1 MIQGH
6 RLRRLRHH
14 PHFHQWCHQ
23 PTVLKLPPMVVVG
36 DQTNP
41 KSSRT
46 ALAAERLGLSPQLL
60 DWKNIFFE
68 TGLAVHLDDRLQ
80 GFYEACGARLLG
92 ELWVRCVKA
101 RCFTTQSAAIKL
113 IPKVHLWFLAAQR
126 TRRTGL
132 PQFLLWGPEKIVLL
146 AIPDLIVWNVGVESL
161 LDQWPV
167 YEYCTSS
174 TAQGGG
180 GSFKNRKP
188 MRDWLLWITDGRAK
202 PLMDR
207 QVVEVSSL
215 SLSFFSF
222 PDYLPIYLSIYVS
235 IFLSSYLST
244 YLVYLPTYLS
254 VYLSTYL
261 PIYLSIYLP
270 IYLSIYLSIC
280 KMENKAILRDFLS
293 FWTWQ
298 HPKT

>member
-68 TGLAVHLDDRLQ
+68 VGLAVHLDDRLQ

-215 SLSFFSF
+215 SLSFFLF
-222 PDYLPIYLSIYVS
+222 PW
-235 IFLSSYLST
+235 
-244 YLVYLPTYLS
+244 
-254 VYLSTYL
+254 LSTYL
-261 PIYLSIYLP
+261 PIYLC
-270 IYLSIYLSIC
+270 IYLSI
-280 KMENKAILRDFLS
+280 
-293 FWTWQ
+293 
-298 HPKT
+298 

>member
-68 TGLAVHLDDRLQ
+68 VGLAVHLDDRLQ

-167 YEYCTSS
+167 YE
-174 TAQGGG
+174 
-180 GSFKNRKP
+180 FVP
-188 MRDWLLWITDGRAK
+188 
-202 PLMDR
+202 
-207 QVVEVSSL
+207 VVPHKAVAEVSKIGNLWEIGCCESRMAERSHWWTDRWLRSPLFL
-215 SLSFFSF
+215 SLSFSF
-222 PDYLPIYLSIYVS
+222 PDYLPIYLSM
-235 IFLSSYLST
+235 YLSF
-244 YLVYLPTYLS
+244 YLA
-254 VYLSTYL
+254 
-261 PIYLSIYLP
+261 IYLP
-270 IYLSIYLSIC
+270 I
-280 KMENKAILRDFLS
+280 
-293 FWTWQ
+293 
-298 HPKT
+298 